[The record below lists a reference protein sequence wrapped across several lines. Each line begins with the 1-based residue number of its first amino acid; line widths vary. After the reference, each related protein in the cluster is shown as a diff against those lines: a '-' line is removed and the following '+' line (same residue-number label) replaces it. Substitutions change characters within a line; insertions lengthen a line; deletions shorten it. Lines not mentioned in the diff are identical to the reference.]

1 VYGLANTGEYRSK
14 TCLKRVKT
22 RYCAGTVSLFSEE
35 EQAAPRRTPL
45 RSKRVRRAAACIALP
60 IGLYAALAV
69 VGLLPLPGAG
79 DPDTAAPVAG
89 LPIVGPA
96 DQSYPRV
103 QGDPRPEATPTPPLS
118 TESYGDG
125 RGDVQLDGR
134 AGDSAGRPTPGAPTT
149 GTAEDPTRRVLP
161 TITARPPVVPTPTE
175 RTASPTPTPTVPPD
189 SPSPSPSPSG
199 TPSTPP
205 DGDGDPDP
213 GLVDQL
219 FGWLDAL
226 VP

>member
-1 VYGLANTGEYRSK
+1 M
-14 TCLKRVKT
+14 KT

-35 EQAAPRRTPL
+35 EQAAPRRTSL
-45 RSKRVRRAAACIALP
+45 RSKRVRRTAACIALP

-79 DPDTAAPVAG
+79 DPDTVTPVAG

-96 DQSYPRV
+96 DQNYPRV
-103 QGDPRPEATPTPPLS
+103 EGDPRPEVTPTPPVS
-118 TESYGDG
+118 TESDGVGRSDAQPDG
-125 RGDVQLDGR
+125 RTGD
-134 AGDSAGRPTPGAPTT
+134 AAGRPTPGAPTT

-161 TITARPPVVPTPTE
+161 TITARPPIVPTPTSGPTE
-175 RTASPTPTPTVPPD
+175 PPVRTPSPSAP
-189 SPSPSPSPSG
+189 PSPSPTSSPTG
-199 TPSTPP
+199 TPPVTDDP
-205 DGDGDPDP
+205 PDP
-213 GLVDQL
+213 GLVEEL

>member
-1 VYGLANTGEYRSK
+1 
-14 TCLKRVKT
+14 
-22 RYCAGTVSLFSEE
+22 VSLFSEE

-45 RSKRVRRAAACIALP
+45 RSKRVRRTAACIALP

-79 DPDTAAPVAG
+79 DPDAATPVAG
-89 LPIVGPA
+89 LPIAGPA

-103 QGDPRPEATPTPPLS
+103 EGDPPPTMTPTPALS
-118 TESYGDG
+118 TESLGVG
-125 RGDVQLDGR
+125 RGDVHPDSR

-161 TITARPPVVPTPTE
+161 TITARPPVVPTSGPTE
-175 RTASPTPTPTVPPD
+175 PPAGTPSPSLPPSPSS
-189 SPSPSPSPSG
+189 SPSPSPSSSPTG
-199 TPSTPP
+199 TPPVTDHPS
-205 DGDGDPDP
+205 DP
-213 GLVDQL
+213 GLVGQL

>member
-1 VYGLANTGEYRSK
+1 M
-14 TCLKRVKT
+14 KT

-45 RSKRVRRAAACIALP
+45 RSKRVRRTAACIALP

-79 DPDTAAPVAG
+79 DPDTVTPVSG
-89 LPIVGPA
+89 PPIVGPA
-96 DQSYPRV
+96 DQNYPQV
-103 QGDPRPEATPTPPLS
+103 EGDPRPDVTPTAAYR
-118 TESYGDG
+118 TEPYVG
-125 RGDVQLDGR
+125 RGDARPDGR

-149 GTAEDPTRRVLP
+149 GTAEDPTRRTLP

-175 RTASPTPTPTVPPD
+175 RTASPTPPPD
-189 SPSPSPSPSG
+189 SPTPSPSPSPSG

-205 DGDGDPDP
+205 DTDGDPDPDP
-213 GLVDQL
+213 GLVDEL

>member
-1 VYGLANTGEYRSK
+1 M
-14 TCLKRVKT
+14 KT

-45 RSKRVRRAAACIALP
+45 RSKRVRRTAACIALP

-69 VGLLPLPGAG
+69 VGLLPLPGTG

-89 LPIVGPA
+89 LPIADPA

-103 QGDPRPEATPTPPLS
+103 EGDPRSDVTPTPGLPPGP
-118 TESYGDG
+118 YVG
-125 RGDVQLDGR
+125 RGDVQPDGR
-134 AGDSAGRPTPGAPTT
+134 AGDPAGRPTPGAPTT

-175 RTASPTPTPTVPPD
+175 RTASPTPTSPPD
-189 SPSPSPSPSG
+189 SPSPSPSG
-199 TPSTPP
+199 TPSTPGTP
-205 DGDGDPDP
+205 DGDPDP

-219 FGWLDAL
+219 FGWLDEL